1 MMSVSG
7 AFIIIVIV
15 GVLLAI
21 GIPVGIFFAIRSF
34 IRYHA
39 ELNRK
44 KSPQQEE
51 LDRMKI
57 DDL

>member
-1 MMSVSG
+1 MMSG
-7 AFIIIVIV
+7 LLIIIVIV

-34 IRYHA
+34 IRYNA
-39 ELNRK
+39 ESNRK
-44 KSPQQEE
+44 KSQQQEE